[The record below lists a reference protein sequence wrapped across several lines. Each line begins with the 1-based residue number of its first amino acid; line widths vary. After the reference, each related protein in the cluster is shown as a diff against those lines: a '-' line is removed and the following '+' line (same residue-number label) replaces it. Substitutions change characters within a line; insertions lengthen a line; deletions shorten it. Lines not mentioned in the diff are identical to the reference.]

1 MDTIDVFIKFLEEQ
15 GVYDRV
21 LELCDGRL
29 LPMIVAEEEL
39 QDYLLCIFLFENT
52 DEGFDF
58 WIGVHGRWMDYLE
71 SK

>member
-1 MDTIDVFIKFLEEQ
+1 MSAIDVFIRFLEEL

-21 LELCDGRL
+21 LELCDGRI
-29 LPMIVAEEEL
+29 LPMIVADEEPE
-39 QDYLLCIFLFENT
+39 DYLLSIFLFENT

-58 WIGVHGRWMDYLE
+58 WIDVHNRWMDYLE